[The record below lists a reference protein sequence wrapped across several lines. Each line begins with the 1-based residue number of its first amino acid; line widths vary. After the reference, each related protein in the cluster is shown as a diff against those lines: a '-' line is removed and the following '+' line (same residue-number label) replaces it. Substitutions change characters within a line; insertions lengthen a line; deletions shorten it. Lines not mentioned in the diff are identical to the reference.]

1 MAIFYILVGASV
13 IGVAAVFWL
22 LKNEKDAAG
31 EPLRDSD
38 LKRKQSS
45 SEPAALAKPE
55 SPLPNKFL
63 DNFLNKLKF
72 GKKEVS
78 GPQGRDAQEKP
89 SMASL
94 VAKIPE
100 LLKKLGIGKK
110 NVMEENTG
118 IAGEEPLPPTR
129 GYLERQ
135 KEGGAA
141 VQDEVIPLL
150 REPKTGSVS
159 MMVEKTN
166 EASLEGK
173 LTSSE
178 EEKIDKEIEL
188 TSQLNELKEKHET
201 LDKLFK
207 EKSAAL
213 EKSEEALQ
221 NELKNRKEFNKVKDI
236 LEKELKETKDKA
248 RSLQVDLNNAGTEA
262 EGHKSRVNQLEER
275 VTKLQKTILEKDDE
289 INNLLKRL
297 QTFASPGTPSTPIN
311 IKQPAQ
317 APQAQEAAPQQP
329 PAASPPE
336 TAPQENKGNDKGMT
350 ETTNNKE

>member
-1 MAIFYILVGASV
+1 MAILYILVGASV
-13 IGVAAVFWL
+13 VGVAAVFWL
-22 LKNEKDAAG
+22 LKNENDATG
-31 EPLRDSD
+31 EPLRDLD

-45 SEPAALAKPE
+45 SEPAAPAKPE

-63 DNFLNKLKF
+63 DNFLNKLKL
-72 GKKEVS
+72 GKREVS
-78 GPQGRDAQEKP
+78 GPPGRDAQEKP
-89 SMASL
+89 SIASL
-94 VAKIPE
+94 LAKIPE

-110 NVMEENTG
+110 NVTEENAG
-118 IAGEEPLPPTR
+118 IPGEEPLLPLR
-129 GYLERQ
+129 GYREKQ
-135 KEGGAA
+135 EEEGAA
-141 VQDEVIPLL
+141 VQNEVIPLL
-150 REPKTGSVS
+150 REPRTGSVS
-159 MMVEKTN
+159 IMVEKTD
-166 EASLEGK
+166 EASSAGK

-188 TSQLNELKEKHET
+188 TSQLNELKEKHEI
-201 LDKLFK
+201 LDRLFK

-248 RSLQVDLNNAGTEA
+248 RSLQVDLNSAGTEA
-262 EGHKSRVNQLEER
+262 EGHKSHVNQLEER

-297 QTFASPGTPSTPIN
+297 QTFASPATAARPISVE
-311 IKQPAQ
+311 QPAQ
-317 APQAQEAAPQQP
+317 VPEEAAPQQP
-329 PAASPPE
+329 PAASPLK
-336 TAPQENKGNDKGMT
+336 TAPQEDKGNDEGMT

>member
-1 MAIFYILVGASV
+1 MDIFYILVGASV

-38 LKRKQSS
+38 LKRKKSS

-55 SPLPNKFL
+55 SPLLNKFL

-78 GPQGRDAQEKP
+78 RPSGRDTQEKP
-89 SMASL
+89 SMASWA
-94 VAKIPE
+94 AKIPE

-110 NVMEENTG
+110 NVTEENTG
-118 IAGEEPLPPTR
+118 IPGEEPLPPTR

-141 VQDEVIPLL
+141 VPNEVIPLL
-150 REPKTGSVS
+150 RRESKTGSAS
-159 MMVEKTN
+159 MMVEKTD

-201 LDKLFK
+201 LDRLFK

-297 QTFASPGTPSTPIN
+297 QTFASPGTPSTPIS
-311 IKQPAQ
+311 IEQPAQ

-350 ETTNNKE
+350 ETTN